1 VSQPNSNQ
9 KNSNAFGKR
18 TLDTNLV
25 LKLAPHYWL
34 MAEIAHDKGKPY
46 VKNLL
51 HAPLPRQVDP
61 NRPNIDLEILQDT
74 LVKLVDDNG
83 FDGRD
88 VTVLL
93 PSSCSVVHTHTV
105 PFDLEKKADIKEF
118 LISSGER
125 EFWQE
130 FEPDVQDVK
139 LPVFGAQYL
148 APGSEEGTSQV
159 FVSWANQDLLNKY
172 IDLALSAR
180 MQPVALVPELQAVL
194 NLLIPQLD
202 RLERESYFGLLHLAR
217 GRSKLLAVGP
227 ERIASANLNISELDE
242 ELLDEIESVDDVSN
256 EFWGEVGARV
266 GSSLKQAVMYLR
278 EQEGI
283 PPIRNI
289 YVISEASVCVNIL
302 SLIKANFN
310 LGSLKGWQPLNQI
323 ATNGLATSGAISKV
337 PNQTVWAS
345 LIGGGLQGLQPS
357 RLMVPVGESPRFQL
371 NLHPQR
377 DKLCANRRYRALAK
391 KANWASF
398 ALVALFSSW
407 AALDIGPDY
416 FRLQRTVQAAQ
427 TDLQQLTSKQ
437 QELTGL
443 NASIQ
448 AEEAKIANLAK
459 ADVINAK
466 SKFVMTL
473 PSLLPQ
479 GVELSAMNIN
489 DAKITLS
496 GVALNTT
503 GPQSFF
509 NNLANSKLVNAPV
522 LEVNGPQNGKISFSI
537 QGFTGMVN

>member
-1 VSQPNSNQ
+1 
-9 KNSNAFGKR
+9 
-18 TLDTNLV
+18 
-25 LKLAPHYWL
+25 
-34 MAEIAHDKGKPY
+34 
-46 VKNLL
+46 
-51 HAPLPRQVDP
+51 
-61 NRPNIDLEILQDT
+61 
-74 LVKLVDDNG
+74 
-83 FDGRD
+83 
-88 VTVLL
+88 
-93 PSSCSVVHTHTV
+93 
-105 PFDLEKKADIKEF
+105 
-118 LISSGER
+118 
-125 EFWQE
+125 
-130 FEPDVQDVK
+130 
-139 LPVFGAQYL
+139 
-148 APGSEEGTSQV
+148 
-159 FVSWANQDLLNKY
+159 
-172 IDLALSAR
+172 
-180 MQPVALVPELQAVL
+180 
-194 NLLIPQLD
+194 
-202 RLERESYFGLLHLAR
+202 
-217 GRSKLLAVGP
+217 
-227 ERIASANLNISELDE
+227 
-242 ELLDEIESVDDVSN
+242 
-256 EFWGEVGARV
+256 
-266 GSSLKQAVMYLR
+266 
-278 EQEGI
+278 
-283 PPIRNI
+283 
-289 YVISEASVCVNIL
+289 L

-407 AALDIGPDY
+407 VALDIGPDY

-443 NASIQ
+443 NAGIQ